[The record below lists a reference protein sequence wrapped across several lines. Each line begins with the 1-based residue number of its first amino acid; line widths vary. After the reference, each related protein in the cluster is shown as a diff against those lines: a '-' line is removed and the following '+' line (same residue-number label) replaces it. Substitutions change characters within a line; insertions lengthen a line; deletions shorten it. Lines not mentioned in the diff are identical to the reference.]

1 VGQGVRI
8 MNLFACSN
16 FIKGYS
22 LAFTVYAR
30 TLIKRLKNSI
40 WLNQCNLILFQPRF
54 NAHAYIS
61 WLWALYNSSKLA
73 MQLQT
78 AANLTSCA
86 YINREFVDRS
96 LNCNVHHVVI
106 RSIDPVLLCRAGLS
120 SGSRTTTLGNEWWI
134 KWINLDIA
142 GYRPIV
148 QPLLRV
154 AFTRQFKVLS
164 LVCQLSANL

>member
-1 VGQGVRI
+1 MEVGQGVRI

-22 LAFTVYAR
+22 LAFIVYAR
-30 TLIKRLKNSI
+30 ILIKRLKNSI

-106 RSIDPVLLCRAGLS
+106 RSIDPVLLCRAVYRVVLERQRLATNGELNELTWYRRISTDRSATPTRCIHS
-120 SGSRTTTLGNEWWI
+120 SI
-134 KWINLDIA
+134 
-142 GYRPIV
+142 
-148 QPLLRV
+148 
-154 AFTRQFKVLS
+154 
-164 LVCQLSANL
+164 